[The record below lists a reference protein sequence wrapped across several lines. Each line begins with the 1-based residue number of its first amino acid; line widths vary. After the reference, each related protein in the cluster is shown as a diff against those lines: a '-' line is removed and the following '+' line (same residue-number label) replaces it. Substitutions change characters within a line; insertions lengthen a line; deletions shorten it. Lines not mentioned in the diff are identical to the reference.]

1 MGHLGA
7 VCWQP
12 ASLLGFVGP
21 SLGHLRVAC
30 WQAGS
35 ISAGCQHTALT
46 CSKLSPTRPQRPV
59 ANIQPEDAP
68 SLLRPHKICRLP
80 TYNPKMLQ
88 ARSNRLQKTCGLPT
102 YGAQQAQRNMY
113 VVSIQSP
120 RCIKLGPTGPIRP
133 AGCQDTASRCPQLSP
148 IPKKP
153 CRLPTCPKRPAGCA
167 HTGPNKPHKT
177 RRNM

>member
-35 ISAGCQHTALT
+35 ISVGCQHTALT
-46 CSKLSPTRPQRPV
+46 CSKLSPTRPKRPV

-80 TYNPKMLQ
+80 TFNPKMLQ
-88 ARSNRLQKTCGLPT
+88 ARSKRLQKTCGLPT
-102 YGAQQAQRNMY
+102 YGAQQAPRNMNSVQQAQY
-113 VVSIQSP
+113 DLWVAKIQ
-120 RCIKLGPTGPIRP
+120 L
-133 AGCQDTASRCPQLSP
+133 QDAPSSVQY
-148 IPKKP
+148 
-153 CRLPTCPKRPAGCA
+153 PKRPVGCQRAPRDLQVA